1 MESKMSGLELS
12 SKTAARVRH
21 RMQRAHDTL
30 IQRAFATASPA
41 AKVEL
46 RRQAKICAAIR
57 ADMEDSPESQGAMH
71 DGVSA
76 IETLVRETWPEGVQ
90 ELVDGAIDVIR
101 KDWTPKRG

>member
-1 MESKMSGLELS
+1 MLELS

-21 RMQRAHDTL
+21 RMQRAHDML
-30 IQRAFATASPA
+30 IQRAFATASPP

-57 ADMEDSPESQGAMH
+57 ADMDSPDAMH

-76 IETLVRETWPEGVQ
+76 VETLVRETWPEGVQ